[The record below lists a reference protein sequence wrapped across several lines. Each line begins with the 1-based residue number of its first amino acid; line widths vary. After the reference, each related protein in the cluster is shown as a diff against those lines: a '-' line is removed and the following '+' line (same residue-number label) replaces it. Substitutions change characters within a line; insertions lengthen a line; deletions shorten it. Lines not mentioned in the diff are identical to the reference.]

1 MGVRLGNLKKKVAL
15 YHLKNKYIVMKNA
28 KLILL
33 VIVSIALLNSCG
45 GTSTEPNSVT
55 TSSPVS
61 SSPSTQPND
70 KSKGTIDPK
79 LLKEYQESQEKLVAL
94 LDKRVVKD
102 SKQKVAQE
110 IRDSLNK
117 ELINFNAALEKI
129 DKTANKDI
137 QDKIKSFRQIIYF
150 KDLSGKTEDLKN
162 LQQQLAVQGK
172 DIGAEEAKFFGKKT
186 SVALSE
192 EIVKFGQELET
203 YAKTTTPTPSPTA
216 SEKPKPAPTDSN
228 WLGTL
233 AAVLSVLSVIGSGI
247 AIYIAKNSTKKPIT
261 NSQQPARNSNQSSSN
276 LPVNRIS
283 PDRSTHPP
291 SYEIDELKT
300 EINNLKERVLKEEH
314 NNINLSAQVKLLQQQ
329 NNNFPDNWQE
339 TRSNDDYGE
348 SLNRSQRSISG
359 HGVSTP
365 PPPPRQPAWIDEYN
379 QNSRSFYTKYIKTE
393 VLEEEQNIEGRRSG
407 RVLTV
412 NLSIAPQRTGGYW
425 VFDQDNQL
433 MLVPSS
439 NLPINK
445 HSQDTV
451 KAMFDY
457 SEFRSGYRKI
467 RLIEP
472 AIVESNA
479 SGGYQLVHRGR
490 IEFE

>member
-1 MGVRLGNLKKKVAL
+1 
-15 YHLKNKYIVMKNA
+15 MKNA
-28 KLILL
+28 GLILL
-33 VIVSIALLNSCG
+33 TIVSIALLNSCG

-55 TSSPVS
+55 TSSPVA

-79 LLKEYQESQEKLVAL
+79 LLKEYQESQKKLVVL

-117 ELINFNAALEKI
+117 ELTNFNAALEKI

-137 QDKIKSFRQIIYF
+137 QDKTKSFRQIIYF
-150 KDLSGKTEDLKN
+150 KDLSGATPDLKD
-162 LQQQLAVQGK
+162 LQGRLMIQAK
-172 DIGAEEAKFFGKKT
+172 DIGAEEGKFFGKKT

-203 YAKTTTPTPSPTA
+203 YAKTTTQTPRPTA
-216 SEKPKPAPTDSN
+216 SEKPKPDPTDSN

-233 AAVLSVLSVIGSGI
+233 AAVLSVLSAIGSGI
-247 AIYIAKNSTKKPIT
+247 AIYIAKNSTKKPTT
-261 NSQQPARNSNQSSSN
+261 NSQQPARSNNQLSSN
-276 LPVNRIS
+276 LSGNRGS
-283 PDRSTHPP
+283 FDRVDDRSFNEVDRLR
-291 SYEIDELKT
+291 S
-300 EINNLKERVLKEEH
+300 EINALRSDLQETKFNYT
-314 NNINLSAQVKLLQQQ
+314 NLSERFNKLSQQQ
-329 NNNFPDNWQE
+329 TNNAASNYRED
-339 TRSNDDYGE
+339 TRFNDDYGKD
-348 SLNRSQRSISG
+348 LNRDQRASTRDRYS
-359 HGVSTP
+359 VSTP
-365 PPPPRQPAWIDEYN
+365 PSPPPQPAWIDEYN
-379 QNSRSFYTKYIKTE
+379 QNSRSFYTKYAKAE

-412 NLSIAPQRTGGYW
+412 NLSIVPQRTGGYW

-439 NLPINK
+439 EVRIN
-445 HSQDTV
+445 QFNRDTFDD
-451 KAMFDY
+451 MFDY

-467 RLIEP
+467 VLSQP
-472 AIVESNA
+472 AIVEPNPA
-479 SGGYQLVHRGR
+479 GGYQLVRRGR

>member
-1 MGVRLGNLKKKVAL
+1 
-15 YHLKNKYIVMKNA
+15 MKNA
-28 KLILL
+28 KSILL
-33 VIVSIALLNSCG
+33 VIVLIALLNSCK

-55 TSSPVS
+55 TSSPVAS
-61 SSPSTQPND
+61 ISSPQSND
-70 KSKGTIDPK
+70 KSKETLDPK
-79 LLKEYQESQEKLVAL
+79 ILKEYQESQKKLIEL

-117 ELINFNAALEKI
+117 ELTNFNAALEKI

-162 LQQQLAVQGK
+162 LQQQLAVQSK
-172 DIGAEEAKFFGKKT
+172 DIGAEEDKFFGKKT

-192 EIVKFGQELET
+192 EIVKFGQELEA
-203 YAKTTTPTPSPTA
+203 YVKTTTPTLSPNA

-233 AAVLSVLSVIGSGI
+233 AAVLSVLSAMGSSI
-247 AIYIAKNSTKKPIT
+247 AIYIAKNSTKKQTT
-261 NSQQPARNSNQSSSN
+261 NPQHLARNSNQLSSN
-276 LPVNRIS
+276 LHGNRGS
-283 PDRSTHPP
+283 SDRSTHPP
-291 SYEIDELKT
+291 SYEIDELTTK
-300 EINNLKERVLKEEH
+300 INNLEERVRKEEL
-314 NNINLSAQVKLLQQQ
+314 NNINLSTQIKLLQQQQ
-329 NNNFPDNWQE
+329 NNNFPDSYRQE
-339 TRSNDDYGE
+339 TSSNYGYGE
-348 SLNRSQRSISG
+348 FLNPSQRSMSG

-365 PPPPRQPAWIDEYN
+365 PPPPRQSAWIDEYN
-379 QNSRSFYTKYIKTE
+379 QNSRSFYTKYVKTE

-425 VFDQDNQL
+425 IFDRDNQL

-439 NLPINK
+439 ELQINK
-445 HSQDTV
+445 FSRDTFDGI
-451 KAMFDY
+451 FDY

-467 RLIEP
+467 VLIQP
-472 AIVESNA
+472 AIVEPNA
-479 SGGYQLVHRGR
+479 VGAYQLVRRGR